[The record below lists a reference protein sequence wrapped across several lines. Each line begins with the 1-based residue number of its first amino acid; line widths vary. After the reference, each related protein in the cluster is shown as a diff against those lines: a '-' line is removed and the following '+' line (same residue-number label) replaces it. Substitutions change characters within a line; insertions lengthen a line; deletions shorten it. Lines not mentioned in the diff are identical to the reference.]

1 MTLIRSQNGF
11 LAPQASDWPS
21 LMVDRIMGQRQSDP
35 QFASITEKRK
45 PDMLRYFSQM
55 IAHLYQN
62 AEICEGHDWTGGERG
77 DGGGRTWLHASHAT
91 VDALSQVAR

>member
-1 MTLIRSQNGF
+1 
-11 LAPQASDWPS
+11 
-21 LMVDRIMGQRQSDP
+21 MGQRQSDP

-77 DGGGRTWLHASHAT
+77 DGGAGLGSMLHTPLWMRSAKWRGECHHESRAE
-91 VDALSQVAR
+91 